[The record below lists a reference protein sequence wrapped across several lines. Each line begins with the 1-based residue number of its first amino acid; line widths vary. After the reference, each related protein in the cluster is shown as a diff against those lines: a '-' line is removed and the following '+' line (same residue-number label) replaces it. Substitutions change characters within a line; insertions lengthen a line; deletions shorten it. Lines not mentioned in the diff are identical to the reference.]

1 MGVVMLAYALTLA
14 RTPTTDED
22 ACRVMKVSLIY
33 LPLVLLVMVLDK
45 V

>member
-1 MGVVMLAYALTLA
+1 LTLA
-14 RTPTTDED
+14 RTPTTDDD
-22 ACRVMKVSLIY
+22 ARRVMRVSLIY